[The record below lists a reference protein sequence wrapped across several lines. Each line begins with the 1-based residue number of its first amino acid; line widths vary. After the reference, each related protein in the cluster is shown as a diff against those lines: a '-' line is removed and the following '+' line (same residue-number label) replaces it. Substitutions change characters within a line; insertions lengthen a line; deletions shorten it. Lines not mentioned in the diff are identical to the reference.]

1 MGRWVE
7 SVESVVLVV
16 ELMATHTKN
25 VPREEIDEE
34 EVICLIM
41 IFITKTC

>member
-16 ELMATHTKN
+16 ELMATHTKMSR
-25 VPREEIDEE
+25 REEIEE
-34 EVICLIM
+34 
-41 IFITKTC
+41 KK